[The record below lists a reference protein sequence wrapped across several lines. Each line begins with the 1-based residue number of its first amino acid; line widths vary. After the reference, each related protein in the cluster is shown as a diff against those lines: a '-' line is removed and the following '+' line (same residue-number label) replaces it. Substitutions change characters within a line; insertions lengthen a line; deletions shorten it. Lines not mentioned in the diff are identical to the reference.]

1 MKLQRVIMM
10 KMSGDDVKYMQSKL
24 KDLGFHKGRVD
35 GNYGQ
40 DTLVSVVNFQKEMG
54 LKSDGVVSLQ
64 TWSQIVNFDKKQVN
78 QNVDIPFSVSYVGS
92 DGLKIYDSNLTDGFY
107 YDNKTK
113 KNTIWVKNTL
123 SLSKPDYLNR
133 WELAFDRDKEG
144 QIKLDENNNTI
155 KLKTSTHYTIG
166 GFYKDDT
173 IWDGKVIRN
182 FDDKFWS
189 YHSPF
194 ISNIEIGQRPFSNL
208 SPLNDT
214 KKINSMS
221 VSIEICNLGP
231 LVSKDGLFYTK
242 NGIQVSDA
250 EVLELDFMGYKYWN
264 RYTNNQIESL
274 GKLLSHLINKWNME
288 IEKIDYNEDWFKYH
302 KKWNSVDGIRT
313 DSQVSF
319 ERFGLFPQ
327 KEIIEMLNNL

>member
-1 MKLQRVIMM
+1 MKLQRVIML
-10 KMSGDDVKYMQSKL
+10 KMSGEDVKYMQSKL
-24 KDLGFHKGRVD
+24 KELGFHKGRVD

-40 DTLVSVVNFQKEMG
+40 DTLVSVVNFQREMG

-64 TWSQIVNFDKKQVN
+64 TWSQIVNFDKKQVLN
-78 QNVDIPFSVSYVGS
+78 QVVDIPFNVSYVGS
-92 DGLKIYDSNLTDGFY
+92 DGLKIYDSNISDDYY
-107 YDNKTK
+107 YDKTTK
-113 KNTIWVKNTL
+113 KNTIWIKNTL
-123 SLSKPDYLNR
+123 SLNKPDITDR
-133 WELAFDRDKEG
+133 WELAFSRDKEG
-144 QIKLDENNNTI
+144 QIEVDENNQPI

-173 IWDGKVIRN
+173 IWDGKVVRN

-194 ISNIEIGQRPFSNL
+194 INQTKNL
-208 SPLNDT
+208 
-214 KKINSMS
+214 NSMS
-221 VSIEICNLGP
+221 VSIEISNLGP
-231 LVSKDGLFYTK
+231 LLKKDGLFYTK
-242 NGIQVSDA
+242 NGIQIQDS

-264 RYTNNQIESL
+264 RYTNNQVESL
-274 GKLLSHLINKWNME
+274 GKLLSHLIKKWNME
-288 IEKIDYNEDWFKYH
+288 FQKENYDESWFKYH

-327 KEIIEMLNNL
+327 NEIIQMLNNL